1 MTYEEALQC
10 VLMYCSEECGMIDA
24 CRCEN
29 KECVEAVVIE
39 ALEKAIPK
47 KPARTRGKYGH
58 TECACCGWISV
69 KDELPKEQGYYRV
82 YHKNSKSISDRFYY
96 KDCPELFVNVMDD
109 PITYWKP
116 MEQPPKEGE

>member
-24 CRCEN
+24 CRCED

-39 ALEKAIPK
+39 ALEKQA
-47 KPARTRGKYGH
+47 AQ
-58 TECACCGWISV
+58 EWISV

-96 KDCPELFVNVMDD
+96 KDCPDLFVNVIDD

-116 MEQPPKEGE
+116 IEQPPKGE